1 MKQPWISSMKQT
13 ELIRL
18 DDGAAI
24 RKFLCAV
31 LVHAGY
37 EVLAAKDSNEAF
49 TTFRTSAHPL
59 ICSSRMWRCPA

>member
-1 MKQPWISSMKQT
+1 MKRTGLILLADDDAAYGDSS
-13 ELIRL
+13 LP
-18 DDGAAI
+18 
-24 RKFLCAV
+24 V

-49 TTFRTSAHPL
+49 TKFRTSAHPL